1 MPGRLNGL
9 SRSRLP
15 QVCAN
20 IIIPNLRVRDEDEDV
35 FEFNYVE
42 YIRRD
47 TEGSD
52 SDTRRRAAC
61 ELVKSLTEKFP
72 AEVQSKR
79 IEILVACPPPCSFLL
94 RSRPLVYR
102 PVALH
107 SAPSLN
113 PRCRSLR

>member
-1 MPGRLNGL
+1 V
-9 SRSRLP
+9 
-15 QVCAN
+15 QICEN
-20 IIIPNLRVRDEDEDV
+20 IVIPNLRLRDEDEEC

-72 AEVQSKR
+72 NEV
-79 IEILVACPPPCSFLL
+79 
-94 RSRPLVYR
+94 SRRL
-102 PVALH
+102 
-107 SAPSLN
+107 SSL
-113 PRCRSLR
+113 PAVLSPGFQSLRLYVLIAPLLFRCGIRYRSPTCSPVTSTRC